1 VSLDLARELEIAHAL
16 ADVADAITLP
26 HFASRSFT
34 VSIKENDTEV
44 TEIDRS
50 TETAL
55 MEVVARERPTH
66 ARYGEEHG
74 AAGDVGA
81 DFTWVIDPIDGTS
94 NYVRGVPVWATL
106 IGLVHRDMGPVLGF
120 VSAPAMNSRWWGVL
134 EGGAYMN
141 GRPIRSSD
149 VATLAEASL
158 SIVGEASWYEAGR
171 RDEIV
176 ALKKSVKRVRGYG
189 DFWQH
194 MLVAEGAIDIAVDAI
209 GLGPYDIAALIP
221 IVQEAGGR
229 LVDRRGEVNWQGDTA
244 VTTNG
249 PLATAVRTFARP

>member
-1 VSLDLARELEIAHAL
+1 MSLDLARELELAREL

-26 HFASRSFT
+26 HFSSRSFT
-34 VSIKENDTEV
+34 VSIKDNSTEV
-44 TEIDRS
+44 TEIDRN

-55 MEVVARERPTH
+55 MEVIARERPTH
-66 ARYGEEHG
+66 GRFGEEHG
-74 AAGDVGA
+74 SGGDAGA
-81 DFTWVIDPIDGTS
+81 EFTWVIDPIDGTS

-106 IGLVHRDMGPVLGF
+106 IALVHRDMGPVLGF
-120 VSAPAMNSRWWGVL
+120 VSAPAMHSRWWGVL

-141 GRPIRSSD
+141 GRPIHASEVS
-149 VATLAEASL
+149 TLAEASL
-158 SIVGEASWYEAGR
+158 SIVGEGSWYDAGR
-171 RDEIV
+171 REEIV
-176 ALKKSVKRVRGYG
+176 SLKKSVARVRGYG

-221 IVQEAGGR
+221 IVHEAGGR
-229 LVDRRGEVNWQGDTA
+229 LVDRRGEVNWRGDTA

-249 PLATAVRTFARP
+249 PLASAVRTFARP